1 MANKVS
7 NNDILRINELYYA
20 DPVYSHV
27 AKLTGFSPTTV
38 KKYIIPDFQPLK
50 SREKVSA
57 AWPEVEDII
66 IPENL
71 PDWLL
76 LSDEEKL
83 EISDFKQFEVQI

>member
-1 MANKVS
+1 MAQRVS
-7 NNDILRINELYYA
+7 NNDILKMNELYYA

-38 KKYIIPDFQPLK
+38 KKYIIPGFRPRK
-50 SREKVSA
+50 PREKMNKELPA
-57 AWPEVEDII
+57 VESIV

-71 PDWLL
+71 GEWLNL
-76 LSDEEKL
+76 TFDEEL

>member
-57 AWPEVEDII
+57 ALPEVEDIV